1 MEDFTAQFILA
12 WFGIFLIYWIV
23 AAFSTKRT
31 LEKQSPWQRI
41 LFLGVLLAV
50 YMSLRRGGALS
61 AYSGVILWPRSLAS
75 GVAGDVIALAGL
87 TTMLWAR
94 VVLGGNWSS
103 SVVFKEGHELIDRGP
118 YHYVRHPIYSG
129 LLTMILGTAVL
140 YGRLG
145 GFIALFVLFL
155 AFWFKSRQEERL
167 MTKHFPEAYPSY
179 KGRVKALIPRVFQ
192 NGFRSAV
199 LKF

>member
-1 MEDFTAQFILA
+1 MEKFTTPFISA
-12 WFGIFLIYWIV
+12 CFGIFIIYWIV

-41 LFLGVLLAV
+41 LFPAAFFGAYLL
-50 YMSLRRGGALS
+50 LRRGGALS
-61 AYSGVILWPRSLAS
+61 AYSGVILWPRTLAS
-75 GVAGDVIALAGL
+75 GLVGDVIALAGL
-87 TTMLWAR
+87 IIMLWAR

-103 SVVFKEGHELIDRGP
+103 SVDFKEGHELIDRGP
-118 YHYVRHPIYSG
+118 YRYVRHPIYSG
-129 LLTMILGTAVL
+129 LLLMFLGTAVL

-145 GFIALFVLFL
+145 GFIALLVLFP

-179 KGRVKALIPRVFQ
+179 KAKVNALIPHVF
-192 NGFRSAV
+192 
-199 LKF
+199 